1 MGRKGIQNHSKG
13 LGIKV
18 DFVNDAS
25 IEKLSSEIINLKRL
39 KVNSSD
45 KPKNQIKQKRKSA
58 VATMKYFPQHIH
70 KTLHSA
76 AVLFHYD
83 LLIDQPCDSHQ
94 SYLQNSL
101 L

>member
-13 LGIKV
+13 LGIQV

-45 KPKNQIKQKRKSA
+45 KLKCQIKQKKKKCCYNNEIFPSA
-58 VATMKYFPQHIH
+58 Y
-70 KTLHSA
+70 S
-76 AVLFHYD
+76 
-83 LLIDQPCDSHQ
+83 
-94 SYLQNSL
+94 QNPAL
-101 L
+101 RQC